1 MSAPQN
7 QQTVGVAA
15 TLSGEK
21 QTRSVTYPITGDPET
36 DLVSGI
42 VAVIDSNPLQV
53 PQEAAARVLK
63 YLSRRYRQSWKTR
76 RRLEKQMAKTA
87 PVFPPQQYGGI
98 GNQQGIGSGL
108 AGGVGVNPWQNYPSL
123 TSGKSNT
130 DIPDFQALINQMRP
144 DQSQL
149 P

>member
-15 TLSGEK
+15 TLAGEA

-42 VAVIDSNPLQV
+42 VAVIDSKDTYP
-53 PQEAAARVLK
+53 EMSSRVLK
-63 YLSRRYRQSWKTR
+63 YLSRRYREAHKAR
-76 RRLEKQMAKTA
+76 RRWEKQAAKTT
-87 PVFPPQQYGGI
+87 PVYPPQQYGGM
-98 GNQQGIGSGL
+98 GNQPGIASGL
-108 AGGVGVNPWQNYPSL
+108 GAAGVNPWQNYPYL
-123 TSGKSNT
+123 MSGKSNT